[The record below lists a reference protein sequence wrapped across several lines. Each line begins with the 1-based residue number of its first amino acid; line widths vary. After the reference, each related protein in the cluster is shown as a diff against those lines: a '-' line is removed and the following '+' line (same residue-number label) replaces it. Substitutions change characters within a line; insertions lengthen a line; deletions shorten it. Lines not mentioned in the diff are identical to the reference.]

1 MEALVDVFDA
11 GVVLLEDG
19 EEVGVF
25 SVVDGLG
32 DEAEED
38 GDLELDLV
46 GVDAVENA
54 VELGVAESEVEG
66 VDVFGFGLECG
77 GGRRG
82 SFFDVLRG
90 EIVSELAVSAGEG
103 VGEGSADSAEAGGFK
118 GRVEIFD
125 SFVEAGGAEIELF
138 REVARFSAIVAEED
152 ADGDDKRK
160 GDNGADDDFEQEAS
174 ESSSAFSLNGA
185 VVFRDLIEILE
196 VVHEYIITRLW

>member
-11 GVVLLEDG
+11 GVVLLEDR

-25 SVVDGLG
+25 RVLDGLG
-32 DEAEED
+32 DKAEED

-46 GVDAVENA
+46 SVDAVENA
-54 VELGVAESEVEG
+54 VELGVAEGEVEG

-77 GGRRG
+77 GGRG

-90 EIVSELAVSAGEG
+90 KIVSELAVSAGEG
-103 VGEGSADSAEAGGFK
+103 VGEGSADSAEAGGFE

-125 SFVEAGGAEIELF
+125 GFVEAGGAEIELF
-138 REVARFSAIVAEED
+138 REVGGFCSIIAEED

-160 GDNGADDDFEQEAS
+160 GDNGADDDFKQEAS
-174 ESSSAFSLNGA
+174 ESGSAFSLNGA